1 MKKYFLLY
9 MLSIFF
15 VLSYSQDKQKPS
27 MIPIDKGVLKGGVDS
42 IRGAVLGPRSTKL
55 IKNTNAKIEDYLII
69 DHYRDTIIVDTSLTL
84 KKFQKINYLRKDNFE
99 LIPFS
104 NTGHTYNS
112 LSYNLNDIKLFPS
125 FGSRAKHYSYM
136 EIEDVDYYDM
146 PTPFTELM
154 YRSAFE
160 QGQLLDALY
169 SVNTNRQFN
178 FTISRKGLRSLG
190 NYQHFLT
197 SSSNFRFS
205 TNYNSKSER
214 YKLRTHY
221 VSQKLFAEQNGGIR
235 DEDIMDFENGTD
247 QFLDRSVFDP
257 YFENADNELSGRRY
271 YIDNSYNLS
280 NQNDSIKTNSLV
292 IGNTISYE
300 KRYYKFN
307 QSSANE
313 YFGDSYNLSL
323 IDDKS
328 RLRSFLFKIGADYK
342 TKKLGDFGVSLE
354 YNNHKY
360 NFGNIDSLN
369 ISGFSNSIKYDGMIF
384 SGSYSKNSDKFKIKA
399 NFSSSI
405 ADNISGNSLS
415 GSLDYNLN
423 EDINLKGNISLSS
436 HQPNYNFSLFKSNY
450 ISYNWENNF
459 ENIENREFNIEFK
472 SNKYF
477 NLRLDYLDI
486 NNYAYFTKDDLNV
499 VKPFQD
505 LDNINIIK
513 LRVSREFSINKFFF
527 DNQIQYQKVS
537 NGRGIINLPELIARN
552 SIYFSSHLLDKALF
566 LQTGFSFSYF
576 SKYYMN
582 SYDPLLSEFYVQN
595 SKKIGGFPLMD
606 FFVNAKIQQTRLYF
620 KLEHFN
626 STFTGYNFYS
636 APNYPYR
643 DFSFRF
649 GLVWNFFL

>member
-1 MKKYFLLY
+1 MKNYFLLFI
-9 MLSIFF
+9 LLIFI
-15 VLSYSQDKQKPS
+15 VKSYSQKKP
-27 MIPIDKGVLKGGVDS
+27 PLIDLNDDISLSGLSDS
-42 IRGAVLGPRSTKL
+42 IRTNYGNQRSTRL
-55 IKNTNAKIEDYLII
+55 IKNLNAKIEDYLII
-69 DHYRDTIIVDTSLTL
+69 NHHGDTIIVDTSLTIN
-84 KKFQKINYLRKDNFE
+84 KFHKINYLRKDNFE

-112 LSYNLNDIKLFPS
+112 LSYSSEKSKIFPS
-125 FGSRAKHYSYM
+125 FGSRAKHFSYM
-136 EIEDVDYYDM
+136 EIEDVNYYDV

-154 YRSAFE
+154 FRSVFE

-169 SVNTNRQFN
+169 SVNTSRKFN

-190 NYQHFLT
+190 NYQHFLS

-205 TNYNSKSER
+205 TNYNSEDKR
-214 YKLRTHY
+214 YMLRTHY

-235 DEDIMDFENGTD
+235 DQDIIDFENGTD
-247 QFLDRSVFDP
+247 EFLDRSVFDP
-257 YFENADNELSGRRY
+257 YFENADNELVGRRY
-271 YIDNSYNLS
+271 YVDHNYKLS
-280 NQNDSIKTNSLV
+280 KKTDSIISNMLS

-300 KRYYKFN
+300 KRFYKFN

-313 YFGDSYNLSL
+313 YFGESYNFSG

-328 RLRSFLFKIGADYK
+328 RLRSFLFKISADYK
-342 TKKLGDFGVSLE
+342 TKNLGDFNLGLE

-360 NFGNIDSLN
+360 SFGNIDSLN
-369 ISGFSNSIKYDGMIF
+369 VSGIPDGIKYSGMTLY
-384 SGSYSKNSDKFKIKA
+384 SSYSKRINKFNINA

-405 ADNISGNSLS
+405 SEDISGNSLD
-415 GSLDYNLN
+415 GNLSYKLN
-423 EDINLKGNISLSS
+423 DDIDIMGNVSISSR
-436 HQPNYNFSLFKSNY
+436 QPNYNFSLFKSNY

-459 ENIENREFNIEFK
+459 QNIENREFNLKFK

-477 NLRLDYLDI
+477 NLSLDYIDI
-486 NNYAYFTKDDLNV
+486 NNYTYFTKDNLNAI
-499 VKPFQD
+499 KPFQYS
-505 LDNINIIK
+505 DNINLIK
-513 LRVSREFSINKFFF
+513 IRVSRAFSIKKFFY
-527 DNQIQYQKVS
+527 DSQIQYQKIS
-537 NGRGIINLPELIARN
+537 NASGVLNVPEIIARN
-552 SIYFSSHLLDKALF
+552 SIYYSSHLLDKALF
-566 LQTGFSFSYF
+566 LQTGFSISYF
-576 SKYYMN
+576 SKFYMN

-626 STFTGYNFYS
+626 SSFTGYNFYS

>member
-1 MKKYFLLY
+1 MKNYFLLFI
-9 MLSIFF
+9 LLIFI
-15 VLSYSQDKQKPS
+15 VKSYSQKKP
-27 MIPIDKGVLKGGVDS
+27 PLIDLNDDISLSGLSDS
-42 IRGAVLGPRSTKL
+42 IRTNYGNQRSTRL
-55 IKNTNAKIEDYLII
+55 IKNLNAKIEDYLII
-69 DHYRDTIIVDTSLTL
+69 NHYGDTIIVDTSLTIN
-84 KKFQKINYLRKDNFE
+84 KFHKINYLRKDNFD

-112 LSYNLNDIKLFPS
+112 LSYSSEKSKIFPS
-125 FGSRAKHYSYM
+125 FGSRAKHFSYM
-136 EIEDVDYYDM
+136 EIEDVNYYDV

-154 YRSAFE
+154 FRSVFE

-169 SVNTNRQFN
+169 SVNTSRKFN

-190 NYQHFLT
+190 NYQHFLS

-205 TNYNSKSER
+205 TNYNSEDKR
-214 YKLRTHY
+214 YMLRTHY

-235 DEDIMDFENGTD
+235 DQDIIDFENGND

-257 YFENADNELSGRRY
+257 YFENADNELVGRRY
-271 YIDNSYNLS
+271 YVDHSYKLS
-280 NQNDSIKTNSLV
+280 KKTDSIISNMLS

-300 KRYYKFN
+300 KRFYKFN

-313 YFGDSYNLSL
+313 YFGESYNFSG

-328 RLRSFLFKIGADYK
+328 RLRSFLFKISADYK
-342 TKKLGDFGVSLE
+342 TKNLGDFNLGLE

-360 NFGNIDSLN
+360 SFGNIDSLN
-369 ISGFSNSIKYDGMIF
+369 ISGIPNGIKYSGMTLY
-384 SGSYSKNSDKFKIKA
+384 GSYSKRINKFNINA

-405 ADNISGNSLS
+405 SEDISGNSLD
-415 GSLDYNLN
+415 GNLSYKLN
-423 EDINLKGNISLSS
+423 DDIDIMGNISISS

-459 ENIENREFNIEFK
+459 ENIENREFNLKFK

-477 NLRLDYLDI
+477 NLSLDYIDI
-486 NNYAYFTKDDLNV
+486 NNFTYFTKDNLNAI
-499 VKPFQD
+499 KPFQYS
-505 LDNINIIK
+505 DNINLIK
-513 LRVSREFSINKFFF
+513 LRVSRGFSIKKFFY
-527 DNQIQYQKVS
+527 DSQIQYQKIS
-537 NGRGIINLPELIARN
+537 NASGVLNVPEIIARN
-552 SIYFSSHLLDKALF
+552 SIYYSSHLLDKALF
-566 LQTGFSFSYF
+566 LQTGFSISYF
-576 SKYYMN
+576 SKFYMN
-582 SYDPLLSEFYVQN
+582 SYDPLLSEFYVKN
-595 SKKIGGFPLMD
+595 RKKIGGFPLVD

-626 STFTGYNFYS
+626 SSFTGYNFYS

>member
-1 MKKYFLLY
+1 M
-9 MLSIFF
+9 
-15 VLSYSQDKQKPS
+15 YSQKKPPLMELNDDINLS
-27 MIPIDKGVLKGGVDS
+27 GLSDS
-42 IRGAVLGPRSTKL
+42 IRGNYGDQKSTRL
-55 IKNTNAKIEDYLII
+55 LKNLDAKIEDYLII
-69 DHYRDTIIVDTSLTL
+69 NHYGDTIVVDTSLTIN
-84 KKFQKINYLRKDNFE
+84 KFHKINYLRNDNFE

-104 NTGHTYNS
+104 NTGHTYNN
-112 LSYNLNDIKLFPS
+112 LSYNSANSKLFPS

-154 YRSAFE
+154 YRSVFE

-169 SVNTNRQFN
+169 SVNTSRQFN

-197 SSSNFRFS
+197 STSNFRFS
-205 TNYNSKSER
+205 TNYNSKDKR

-423 EDINLKGNISLSS
+423 EDINVKGNISLSS

-459 ENIENREFNIEFK
+459 ENIQNREFNIEFK

-486 NNYAYFTKDDLNV
+486 KNYAYFTRDDLNV

>member
-1 MKKYFLLY
+1 MELNNDIN
-9 MLSIFF
+9 LSG
-15 VLSYSQDKQKPS
+15 LS
-27 MIPIDKGVLKGGVDS
+27 DS
-42 IRGAVLGPRSTKL
+42 IRNNYGDQKSTRL
-55 IKNTNAKIEDYLII
+55 LKNLDAKIEDYLII
-69 DHYRDTIIVDTSLTL
+69 NHYGDTIIVDTSLTIN
-84 KKFQKINYLRKDNFE
+84 KFHKINYLRNDNFE

-104 NTGHTYNS
+104 NTGHTYNN
-112 LSYNLNDIKLFPS
+112 LSYNSTNSQLFPS

-136 EIEDVDYYDM
+136 EIEDVNYYDM

-154 YRSAFE
+154 YRSVFE

-197 SSSNFRFS
+197 STSNFKFS
-205 TNYNSKSER
+205 TNYNSKNKR

-235 DEDIMDFENGTD
+235 DEDILDFENGTD

-280 NQNDSIKTNSLV
+280 NQNDSIRTNSLV

-342 TKKLGDFGVSLE
+342 TKKIGDFGVSLE

-360 NFGNIDSLN
+360 NFGNLDSLN

-384 SGSYSKNSDKFKIKA
+384 SGSYLKSSDKFKINA

-405 ADNISGNSLS
+405 ADNVSGNSLG

-423 EDINLKGNISLSS
+423 EDINIKGNISLSS

-459 ENIENREFNIEFK
+459 KNIENREFNVEFK

-486 NNYAYFTKDDLNV
+486 KNYAYFTKNDLNV
-499 VKPFQD
+499 VKPFQH

-513 LRVSREFSINKFFF
+513 FRVSREFSINKFFF

-537 NGRGIINLPELIARN
+537 NGTGVINLPELIARN
-552 SIYFSSHLLDKALF
+552 SIYFSSHLLDKAVF

-626 STFTGYNFYS
+626 SSFTGYNFYS

>member
-1 MKKYFLLY
+1 MELNDDIN
-9 MLSIFF
+9 LSG
-15 VLSYSQDKQKPS
+15 LS
-27 MIPIDKGVLKGGVDS
+27 DS
-42 IRGAVLGPRSTKL
+42 IRSNYGDQKSTRL
-55 IKNTNAKIEDYLII
+55 LKNLDAKIEDYLII
-69 DHYRDTIIVDTSLTL
+69 NHYGDTIVVDTSLTIN
-84 KKFQKINYLRKDNFE
+84 KFHKINYLRNDNFE

-104 NTGHTYNS
+104 NTGHTYNN
-112 LSYNLNDIKLFPS
+112 LSYNSTNSQLFPS

-154 YRSAFE
+154 YRSVFE

-197 SSSNFRFS
+197 STSNFRFS
-205 TNYNSKSER
+205 TNYNSKDKR

-384 SGSYSKNSDKFKIKA
+384 SGSYSKNSDKFKIKG

-423 EDINLKGNISLSS
+423 EDINIKGNISLSS

>member
-1 MKKYFLLY
+1 MKNYFLLFI
-9 MLSIFF
+9 LLIFI
-15 VLSYSQDKQKPS
+15 VKSYSQKKP
-27 MIPIDKGVLKGGVDS
+27 PLIDLNDDISLSGLSDS
-42 IRGAVLGPRSTKL
+42 IRTNYGNQRSTRL
-55 IKNTNAKIEDYLII
+55 IKNLNAKIEDYLII
-69 DHYRDTIIVDTSLTL
+69 NHYGDTIIVDTSLTIN
-84 KKFQKINYLRKDNFE
+84 KFHKINYLRKDNFD

-112 LSYNLNDIKLFPS
+112 LSYSSEKSKIFPS
-125 FGSRAKHYSYM
+125 FGSRAKHFSYM
-136 EIEDVDYYDM
+136 EIEDVNYYDV

-154 YRSAFE
+154 FRSVFE

-169 SVNTNRQFN
+169 SVNTSRKFN

-190 NYQHFLT
+190 NYQHFLS

-205 TNYNSKSER
+205 TNYNSEDKR
-214 YKLRTHY
+214 YMLRTHY

-235 DEDIMDFENGTD
+235 DQDIIDFENGND

-257 YFENADNELSGRRY
+257 YFENADNELVGRRY
-271 YIDNSYNLS
+271 YVDHNYKLS
-280 NQNDSIKTNSLV
+280 KKTDSIISNMLS

-300 KRYYKFN
+300 KRFYKFN

-313 YFGDSYNLSL
+313 YFGESYNFSG

-328 RLRSFLFKIGADYK
+328 RLRSFLFKISADYK
-342 TKKLGDFGVSLE
+342 TKNLGDFNLGLE

-360 NFGNIDSLN
+360 SFGNIDSLN
-369 ISGFSNSIKYDGMIF
+369 ISGIPDGIKYSGMTLY
-384 SGSYSKNSDKFKIKA
+384 GSYSKRINKFNINA

-405 ADNISGNSLS
+405 SEDISGNSLD
-415 GSLDYNLN
+415 GNLSYKLN
-423 EDINLKGNISLSS
+423 DDIDIMGNVSISSR
-436 HQPNYNFSLFKSNY
+436 QPNYNFSLFKSNY

-459 ENIENREFNIEFK
+459 QNIENREFNLKFK

-477 NLRLDYLDI
+477 NLSLDYIDI
-486 NNYAYFTKDDLNV
+486 NNFTYFTKDNLNAI
-499 VKPFQD
+499 KPFQYS
-505 LDNINIIK
+505 DNINLIK
-513 LRVSREFSINKFFF
+513 IRVSRAFSIKKFFY
-527 DNQIQYQKVS
+527 DSQIQYQKIS
-537 NGRGIINLPELIARN
+537 NASGVLNVPEIIARN
-552 SIYFSSHLLDKALF
+552 SIYYSSHLLDKALF
-566 LQTGFSFSYF
+566 LQTGFSISYF
-576 SKYYMN
+576 SKFYMN

-595 SKKIGGFPLMD
+595 SKKIGGFPLVD

-626 STFTGYNFYS
+626 SSFTGYNFYS

>member
-1 MKKYFLLY
+1 M
-9 MLSIFF
+9 
-15 VLSYSQDKQKPS
+15 YSQKKPPLMELNDDINLS
-27 MIPIDKGVLKGGVDS
+27 GLSDS
-42 IRGAVLGPRSTKL
+42 IRSNYGDQKSTRL
-55 IKNTNAKIEDYLII
+55 LKNLDAKIEDYLII
-69 DHYRDTIIVDTSLTL
+69 NHYGDTIIVDTSLTIN
-84 KKFQKINYLRKDNFE
+84 KFHKINYLRNDNFE

-104 NTGHTYNS
+104 NTGHTYNN
-112 LSYNLNDIKLFPS
+112 LSYNSTNSQLFPS

-154 YRSAFE
+154 YRSVFE

-197 SSSNFRFS
+197 STSNFRFS
-205 TNYNSKSER
+205 TNYNSKDKR
-214 YKLRTHY
+214 YILRTHY

-271 YIDNSYNLS
+271 YVDNSYNLS

-342 TKKLGDFGVSLE
+342 TKKLGNFGVSLE

-360 NFGNIDSLN
+360 NFGNLDSLN

-384 SGSYSKNSDKFKIKA
+384 SGSYSKSSDKFKINA

-423 EDINLKGNISLSS
+423 EDINVKGKISLSS

-459 ENIENREFNIEFK
+459 ENIENREFNVEFK

-486 NNYAYFTKDDLNV
+486 KNYAYFIKDDLNV

-537 NGRGIINLPELIARN
+537 NGRGMVNVPELIARN

-626 STFTGYNFYS
+626 SSFTGYNFYS

>member
-1 MKKYFLLY
+1 MKNYFLLFI
-9 MLSIFF
+9 LSIFIAR
-15 VLSYSQDKQKPS
+15 SYSQKKP
-27 MIPIDKGVLKGGVDS
+27 PIIDFNDDISLSGLSDS
-42 IRGAVLGPRSTKL
+42 IRGNYGDQRSTRL
-55 IKNTNAKIEDYLII
+55 IKNLNAKIEDYLII
-69 DHYRDTIIVDTSLTL
+69 NHQGDTIIVDTSLTIN
-84 KKFQKINYLRKDNFE
+84 KFHKINYLRKDNFE

-104 NTGHTYNS
+104 NTGHTYND
-112 LSYNLNDIKLFPS
+112 LSYSVDKVKLFPS
-125 FGSRAKHYSYM
+125 FGSRAKHFSYM
-136 EIEDVDYYDM
+136 EIEDVNYYDM

-169 SVNTNRQFN
+169 SVNTSRNFN

-190 NYQHFLT
+190 NYQHFLS

-205 TNYNSKSER
+205 TNYNSENKR
-214 YKLRTHY
+214 YMLRTHY
-221 VSQKLFAEQNGGIR
+221 VSQKFFAEQNGGIR
-235 DEDIMDFENGTD
+235 DQDIIDFENGTD

-257 YFENADNELSGRRY
+257 YFENADNELVGRRY
-271 YIDNSYNLS
+271 YVDHSYNLS
-280 NQNDSIKTNSLV
+280 KKTDSIISNMLS

-300 KRYYKFN
+300 KRFYKFN

-313 YFGDSYNLSL
+313 YFGESYNFSG

-328 RLRSFLFKIGADYK
+328 RLRSFLFKIDADYK
-342 TKKLGDFGVSLE
+342 TKNLGDFNLGLE

-369 ISGFSNSIKYDGMIF
+369 ISGIPDGIKHSGMTIY
-384 SGSYSKNSDKFKIKA
+384 GSYSKRTNKFNINA

-405 ADNISGNSLS
+405 SEDISGNSLY
-415 GSLDYNLN
+415 GNLSYKLN
-423 EDINLKGNISLSS
+423 DDIDIMGNISISS

-450 ISYNWENNF
+450 ISYNWENSF
-459 ENIENREFNIEFK
+459 ENIENREFNLEFK

-477 NLRLDYLDI
+477 NLSLDYI
-486 NNYAYFTKDDLNV
+486 GIKNYTYFTKDNLNAI
-499 VKPFQD
+499 KPFQYS
-505 LDNINIIK
+505 DNINLIK

-527 DNQIQYQKVS
+527 DNQIQYQKIS
-537 NGRGIINLPELIARN
+537 NASGVLNVPEIIARN
-552 SIYFSSHLLDKALF
+552 SIYYSSHLLDKALF
-566 LQTGFSFSYF
+566 LQTGFSISYF
-576 SKYYMN
+576 SKFYMN

-595 SKKIGGFPLMD
+595 SKKIGGFPLID
-606 FFVNAKIQQTRLYF
+606 FFINAKIQQTRLYF

-626 STFTGYNFYS
+626 SSFTGYNFYS